1 MVRSIERSIDVL
13 NLLVPP
19 GRAMTLSQLS
29 RELGA
34 PKSTVLTIV
43 RTLAGRGFLAYDAEP
58 RTYRLGPA
66 LTRFGARAQAV
77 DLRGLAKPH
86 LEALAAETK
95 ETAFLAVVDGG
106 EVFYTCKIDS
116 PQPVQYLAQV
126 GVRRPLHCTASGKI
140 GLAYM
145 PDADVRAYIAR
156 TRLRRYTANTITK
169 PARLRA
175 ELAEIRRRG
184 YAVNRGEF
192 FPELFGIGAP
202 VRDPAGVVIASAN
215 LGGPL
220 FRLNRQTGAFAR
232 AVVAS
237 ANAVSAEVRRVGG
250 HVHISD

>member
-1 MVRSIERSIDVL
+1 MVRSIERGIDVL
-13 NLLVPP
+13 NLLIPP

-43 RTLAGRGFLAYDAEP
+43 RTLADRGFLAHDVQTRA
-58 RTYRLGPA
+58 YRLGPA
-66 LTRFGARAQAV
+66 LTRFGSRAQAV
-77 DLRGLAKPH
+77 DLSGLAKPH

-95 ETAFLAVVDGG
+95 ETAFLAVVDRD
-106 EVFYTCKIDS
+106 EVFYICKIDS

-145 PDADVRAYIAR
+145 PETAVRAYIAR
-156 TRLRRYTANTITK
+156 TRLRRYTANTITQ
-169 PARLRA
+169 PTRLRA

-192 FPELFGIGAP
+192 FADLFGIGAP

-232 AVVAS
+232 AVVAA